1 MFVVAFLTFMA
12 NGGFPSVVED
22 MKGSL
27 LLLQCDYWVYNMK
40 DGKEIW
46 SLTLAINSLNFGNYI
61 NFLEKLQ
68 PFGLLQ
74 MYLSCRYLRKNIRYF
89 Q

>member
-12 NGGFPSVVED
+12 NGGFPSVFED
-22 MKGSL
+22 MKVSL

-61 NFLEKLQ
+61 NFLENFSRLAFCKCI
-68 PFGLLQ
+68 
-74 MYLSCRYLRKNIRYF
+74 CRDDIYERT
-89 Q
+89 

>member
-12 NGGFPSVVED
+12 NGGFPSVFED
-22 MKGSL
+22 MKVSL

-46 SLTLAINSLNFGNYI
+46 SLT
-61 NFLEKLQ
+61 
-68 PFGLLQ
+68 
-74 MYLSCRYLRKNIRYF
+74 
-89 Q
+89 